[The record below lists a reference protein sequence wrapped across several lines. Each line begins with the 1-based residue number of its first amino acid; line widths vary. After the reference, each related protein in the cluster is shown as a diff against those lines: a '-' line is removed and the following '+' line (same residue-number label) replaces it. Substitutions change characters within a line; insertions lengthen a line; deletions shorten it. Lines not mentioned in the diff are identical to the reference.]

1 MPTQVGWADGDELA
15 HRKAAQLP
23 AEIRRTGARC
33 GPEGHDAELVVR
45 LAADEHV
52 GMIIAVAS
60 GLYNGTGQ
68 RAALWPA
75 AGQRALKV
83 LDSLLPRSARAALA
97 TAPRGRQ
104 RIVDLIFRVAGTVGR
119 NGSPVRELA
128 LRLGLDPHPDD
139 PVRVLDAAVV
149 RTGDQASSE
158 CAGRSLP

>member
-1 MPTQVGWADGDELA
+1 MV
-15 HRKAAQLP
+15 
-23 AEIRRTGARC
+23 
-33 GPEGHDAELVVR
+33 
-45 LAADEHV
+45 
-52 GMIIAVAS
+52 IAVAS

-68 RAALWPA
+68 RGALWPA

-83 LDSLLPRSARAALA
+83 LDSVLPPSARAALA

-149 RTGDQASSE
+149 RTGDQTSAE

>member
-1 MPTQVGWADGDELA
+1 MV
-15 HRKAAQLP
+15 
-23 AEIRRTGARC
+23 
-33 GPEGHDAELVVR
+33 
-45 LAADEHV
+45 
-52 GMIIAVAS
+52 IAVAS

-68 RAALWPA
+68 RATLWPA
-75 AGQRALKV
+75 AGQRALNV
-83 LDSLLPRSARAALA
+83 LGSLLSPSARAALA

-149 RTGDQASSE
+149 RTGDQTSAE

>member
-1 MPTQVGWADGDELA
+1 
-15 HRKAAQLP
+15 
-23 AEIRRTGARC
+23 
-33 GPEGHDAELVVR
+33 
-45 LAADEHV
+45 
-52 GMIIAVAS
+52 MIIAVPS

-83 LDSLLPRSARAALA
+83 LDSLLPPSARAALA

>member
-1 MPTQVGWADGDELA
+1 MV
-15 HRKAAQLP
+15 
-23 AEIRRTGARC
+23 
-33 GPEGHDAELVVR
+33 
-45 LAADEHV
+45 
-52 GMIIAVAS
+52 IAVAS

-75 AGQRALKV
+75 AGQRALNV
-83 LDSLLPRSARAALA
+83 LGSLLSPSARAALA

-128 LRLGLDPHPDD
+128 LRLGLPHPDD

-149 RTGDQASSE
+149 RTGDQTSAE